1 MSILDEDNS
10 HFVRITSGHTIV
22 KLLRTYDY
30 VTDVRVIPCNI
41 TGGGYSNCYECMAS
55 RYSIRSGCPICG
67 SATSKHI
74 GNVSGYGMRTYGCGT
89 IINTCKCGTAYSIT
103 TPYGHTMLDNPVYGC
118 TEDDMV

>member
-1 MSILDEDNS
+1 MNILDEDDS

-22 KLLRTYDY
+22 ELLRTYDY

-67 SATSKHI
+67 LNNLTSPVI
-74 GNVSGYGMRTYGCGT
+74 GLYECRRCTYVFKTCNVSIMSTK
-89 IINTCKCGTAYSIT
+89 ILAKFVKLHE
-103 TPYGHTMLDNPVYGC
+103 P
-118 TEDDMV
+118 DDVI